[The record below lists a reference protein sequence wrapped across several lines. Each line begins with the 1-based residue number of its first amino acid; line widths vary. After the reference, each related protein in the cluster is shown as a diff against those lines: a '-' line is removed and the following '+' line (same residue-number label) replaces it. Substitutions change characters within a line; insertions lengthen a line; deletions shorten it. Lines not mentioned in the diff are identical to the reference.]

1 MGSTAVGSD
10 RRWFGGNGTFRHESR
25 PGPHILEG
33 VEAVS
38 LLVSNEDAQVPSVL
52 LAYLAPARQAPRQ
65 PRFGASHHGASLATC
80 KKFTLRKK
88 KVPLRKSRRHEDAH
102 TQAMARSQHTHWNVK
117 RRGAS
122 DAGHGMPGGSSLGR
136 GTENKAPTGPQ
147 ENTLT
152 HNNPTLL

>member
-25 PGPHILEG
+25 PDPHILEG

-38 LLVSNEDAQVPSVL
+38 LLVSTKCPGSIR
-52 LAYLAPARQAPRQ
+52 PARVSGSSTPGSTPATIR
-65 PRFGASHHGASLATC
+65 RFTPWSVSCHVQKVHLA
-80 KKFTLRKK
+80 KK
-88 KVPLRKSRRHEDAH
+88 KSASSKVTSPRRCSH
-102 TQAMARSQHTHWNVK
+102 TGHGTQSTHWNVK